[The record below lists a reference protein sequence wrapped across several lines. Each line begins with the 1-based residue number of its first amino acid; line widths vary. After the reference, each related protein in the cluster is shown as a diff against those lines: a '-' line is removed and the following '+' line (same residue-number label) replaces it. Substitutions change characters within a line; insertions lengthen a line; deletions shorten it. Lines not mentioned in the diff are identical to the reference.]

1 MSFVL
6 HRGTCLMRPGKS
18 YKLHTN
24 SPGHSFQNACFT
36 WHERPVLRP
45 HSGCLLQLLLY
56 LRLRYCRFFIWS
68 ENPSKFSIWLSR
80 RCNVARCSIR
90 LIPMTSLMV
99 LAPWQMRW
107 SFVLHFN
114 TLRLRQNGFNSKIGL
129 RDCSLS
135 NGRQDAIHYC
145 TKLKNSWIFLL
156 KAIHHILIK
165 TLYRIPVIQYIM
177 QYGNNILYS
186 QVQSL

>member
-1 MSFVL
+1 
-6 HRGTCLMRPGKS
+6 MRPGKS

-129 RDCSLS
+129 RDCSQQWPSGCHSLLYKIKKFMNISSQS
-135 NGRQDAIHYC
+135 NSSYSDKNLVQDTSNTIYNAI
-145 TKLKNSWIFLL
+145 W
-156 KAIHHILIK
+156 
-165 TLYRIPVIQYIM
+165 
-177 QYGNNILYS
+177 
-186 QVQSL
+186 